1 MDLSNKNNSQKIPLS
16 IWVLGFVSLLMD
28 ISSELIHSL
37 LPVFLVSVLGASA
50 LTVGLIEGVA
60 EATALIAKV
69 FSGTLSDY
77 LGRRKALTV
86 IGYGLSALSKPLF
99 AIATSAGMVFTAR
112 FADRIGK
119 GIRGAPRDALV
130 ADLAPPQVR
139 GAAYG
144 LRQSLDT
151 VGAFIGPLLAVGLM
165 LLWSNDFRAVFWVA
179 VIPGVLAVGLLLFG
193 VREPEWPPREQ
204 RINPVHWRELKRLR
218 GAYWWVVAIGAIF
231 TLARFSEAFLILRA
245 QQGGLPLA
253 GIPLV
258 LVAMNLVYAA
268 AAYPFGKLSDSMS
281 HRKLLALGLGVL
293 IGADLVLAYAD
304 SWDVVFLGIAL
315 WGLHMGITQG
325 LLATMVADAA
335 PADLRGTAFGFFN
348 LLSGLTMLVASA
360 LAGLLWDRLGA
371 SFTFYAGALF
381 CLLALTVMAF
391 RRPRGQTPARKDGP
405 QGGGLSDRNRLI
417 RRRSRPQSNFHP
429 MNLESSMVQQ

>member
-1 MDLSNKNNSQKIPLS
+1 MNIYHEKKIRQIPLS
-16 IWVLGFVSLLMD
+16 IWVLGFVSMLMD

-50 LTVGLIEGVA
+50 FTVGLIEGVS
-60 EATALIAKV
+60 EAAALIVKV

-77 LGRRKALTV
+77 LGKRKVLAV

-99 AIATSAGMVFTAR
+99 AIASSTGTVFIAR

-130 ADLAPPQVR
+130 ADLAPPEAR

-151 VGAFIGPLLAVGLM
+151 VGAFTGPLLAVGLM
-165 LLWSNDFRAVFWVA
+165 LLWSNDLRAVFWVA
-179 VIPGVLAVGLLLFG
+179 VIPGVLAVILLLFG
-193 VREPEWPPREQ
+193 VREPAQHPRDK
-204 RINPVHWRELKRLR
+204 RTNPIHWREIKRLR

-245 QQGGLPLA
+245 RQGGLPMA

-258 LVAMNLVYAA
+258 LVTMNLVYAVS
-268 AAYPFGKLSDSMS
+268 AYPFGSLSDRMS
-281 HRKLLALGLGVL
+281 HTRLLALGLVVL

-304 SWDVVFLGIAL
+304 SWHVVFLGVAL

-325 LLATMVADAA
+325 LLATMVANTA

-348 LLSGLTMLVASA
+348 LLGGLAILIASA

-371 SFTFYAGALF
+371 SFTFYAGVLF
-381 CLLALTVMAF
+381 CVFALAVIAVKEL
-391 RRPRGQTPARKDGP
+391 RRQARA
-405 QGGGLSDRNRLI
+405 
-417 RRRSRPQSNFHP
+417 
-429 MNLESSMVQQ
+429 